1 MGVQHMTGYAVS
13 VDIVAAQEEKARH
26 APLVGS
32 QRVGVRAR
40 LAPMNQRDRVRT
52 QGRRLDVIQF
62 NNNSRITAEERF
74 L

>member
-13 VDIVAAQEEKARH
+13 VDIVAAQMPLH

-52 QGRRLDVIQF
+52 QRRRLDVIQF